1 MNPLLL
7 SGFGISIDVNK
18 ARLTIKQKESVIEF
32 EPHRMPYDSI
42 IIDGHYGSISFEA
55 MRWLSKHD
63 VSIALLN
70 WNGNLLY
77 SAIPKETLNADLK
90 IKQYEKYLNEEERT
104 AIAEKIVN
112 EKIKK
117 SLVFL
122 ENMSTFYQEIDFE
135 EIKKVFSKELESFNL
150 KKKKGNN
157 DNTENT
163 GFPIDDTDL
172 TFANKKENNIN
183 KKVNENEKSNLKKK
197 ISDLMM
203 YEGRI
208 ASAYWSELS
217 KVFNKLSKDFNFQSR
232 KNLSYSWNMNASD
245 PVNALLNYG
254 YAILESMV
262 RKDINTIGLDP
273 SIGYL
278 HEIAPAKH
286 PLVYDLQELFRCV
299 VDYSVI
305 ELLETGLK
313 KSDFITTENYHIR
326 LKPNTAKLLI
336 EKIKENFNKRYEFRN
351 KQHTLENIMFENIRE
366 LSRYILGKG
375 MEIKFNIPNI
385 KIQRNDDIKMR
396 NKIMAT
402 EPEKRKELKIN
413 KSTLWYQQRKIKEG
427 KTLKVY
433 NKTKVKME

>member
-1 MNPLLL
+1 
-7 SGFGISIDVNK
+7 
-18 ARLTIKQKESVIEF
+18 
-32 EPHRMPYDSI
+32 
-42 IIDGHYGSISFEA
+42 
-55 MRWLSKHD
+55 
-63 VSIALLN
+63 
-70 WNGNLLY
+70 
-77 SAIPKETLNADLK
+77 
-90 IKQYEKYLNEEERT
+90 
-104 AIAEKIVN
+104 
-112 EKIKK
+112 
-117 SLVFL
+117 
-122 ENMSTFYQEIDFE
+122 
-135 EIKKVFSKELESFNL
+135 
-150 KKKKGNN
+150 
-157 DNTENT
+157 
-163 GFPIDDTDL
+163 
-172 TFANKKENNIN
+172 
-183 KKVNENEKSNLKKK
+183 
-197 ISDLMM
+197 MM

-208 ASAYWSELS
+208 ASAYWTELS
-217 KVFNKLSKDFNFQSR
+217 KVFNKLAPDFNFQSR